1 MRDVAMK
8 VWKAFAL
15 CALAAP
21 TAACTVQPAFPVAA
35 VRVPSPVVV
44 APAPIAVVPAAPF
57 VAAPVYKPHPGR
69 GWKRGHW

>member
-1 MRDVAMK
+1 MK

-21 TAACTVQPAFPVAA
+21 AVAGCTVQPAWPVAA
-35 VRVPSPVVV
+35 VRVPPPLLV
-44 APAPIAVVPAAPF
+44 APAPVAVVPAAP
-57 VAAPVYKPHPGR
+57 VVVAPVYKPHPGR